1 VRQSRVREQAGHLT
15 RNPSEDHLI
24 GAVSPLY
31 PKLPFKDDGQMV
43 QRFTLSAHDLSRLE
57 AQLLKMLCQP
67 GELPARQVREDLNLA
82 QVVD

>member
-1 VRQSRVREQAGHLT
+1 
-15 RNPSEDHLI
+15 
-24 GAVSPLY
+24 
-31 PKLPFKDDGQMV
+31 MV